1 MALGC
6 AYFWKARR
14 ATRLFLIHRI
24 SNIPSTPLRRNPMR
38 PTLVCLFAL
47 LFLGPAFGQQTPPPL
62 QPPAPLVVQVP
73 APIQN
78 AAKPAAPPRPKLSPT
93 ETLRTTRRFFIRSNT
108 FFVKAVDVEASLSKR
123 KEFQEW
129 NLEVTT
135 DALSADAVIE
145 VDRIQFTTDFPFR
158 VTNQEFETV
167 IAAGKVSSLFG
178 SVADRVSDS
187 IIKQIKKSRATAD
200 KPPAV
205 EKKSDDKKGEKPPAP
220 PRKRIV
226 KEAAEEVESAAPAAR
241 KRAVTRDAEK
251 VETAAAPARKRTADD
266 DE

>member
-167 IAAGKVSSLFG
+167 IAA
-178 SVADRVSDS
+178 
-187 IIKQIKKSRATAD
+187 D
-200 KPPAV
+200 KPAAV

-251 VETAAAPARKRTADD
+251 VETAAAPARKRTAND

>member
-1 MALGC
+1 
-6 AYFWKARR
+6 
-14 ATRLFLIHRI
+14 
-24 SNIPSTPLRRNPMR
+24 MR

-47 LFLGPAFGQQTPPPL
+47 LFLGSASGQQTPPPPL
-62 QPPAPLVVQVP
+62 QPPAPPAIQVP
-73 APIQN
+73 GPVQN
-78 AAKPAAPPRPKLSPT
+78 VAKPAAPPRPKLSPT

-158 VTNQEFETV
+158 VTDREFETV

-200 KPPAV
+200 KPPAG
-205 EKKSDDKKGEKPPAP
+205 EKKSDAKNGEKTPAP
-220 PRKRIV
+220 PRKRTA
-226 KEAAEEVESAAPAAR
+226 KDAAEDVEGRNASASR
-241 KRAVTRDAEK
+241 KRSATPGDTEK
-251 VETAAAPARKRTADD
+251 IETAAAPTRSRTVEND
-266 DE
+266 

>member
-1 MALGC
+1 
-6 AYFWKARR
+6 
-14 ATRLFLIHRI
+14 
-24 SNIPSTPLRRNPMR
+24 MR
-38 PTLVCLFAL
+38 PTFVCLFAL
-47 LFLGPAFGQQTPPPL
+47 LFLGSAFGQQTPPP
-62 QPPAPLVVQVP
+62 QAPAPLVIQVP
-73 APIQN
+73 APLQT

-108 FFVKAVDVEASLSKR
+108 FFVKAVDVEAALSKR

-158 VTNQEFETV
+158 VTDREFETV

-178 SVADRVSDS
+178 SVAGRVSDS

-200 KPPAV
+200 KPPAG
-205 EKKSDDKKGEKPPAP
+205 EKKSDDKNGEKPPAP
-220 PRKRIV
+220 PRKRTA
-226 KEAAEEVESAAPAAR
+226 KDAAENVER
-241 KRAVTRDAEK
+241 N
-251 VETAAAPARKRTADD
+251 AAAPPTRKRTADD